1 MMGWAGGIPALH
13 PEGSQV
19 PESVGRV
26 AFLLL
31 AGYVLVLPTAG
42 TVALRNALF
51 FSALLLTLFAA
62 VRWKVALRLPY
73 ALQWVVYAA
82 VAFASLAHAI
92 DPTYS
97 LGEIKAEVLYGI
109 VATLLAA
116 TWFTRTEVVEK
127 LLGLLLM
134 GSVVMALVSCW
145 QGVREYFL
153 EYAFDPARLG
163 SLHSGAGDYSTYIVV
178 VMPFLLGMLW
188 RHRKSP
194 RVVISI
200 SVVIALNLVGAMITR
215 NRAVFPALAIEVVVL
230 VLMLMRVDATR
241 DRWRKLLPWIAL
253 FVLTIIGLFAIQIAM
268 RIDVNPIS
276 GPLARDPRWEIWTAA
291 LENMRANPWFGG
303 GFGRAAFSFVNPEV
317 VQQNG
322 QHWHAHN
329 ALLDK
334 GVQMGIPGV
343 LAFAWLI
350 FAAARGA
357 WLKRHAA
364 VRDDGAAMLS
374 ACGIALVA
382 GLLVKN
388 TTDDFFVRDQGW
400 LFWVLMAA
408 IASSI
413 GPLRHRT
420 AANRSIRVAGAQRQ

>member
-1 MMGWAGGIPALH
+1 MMGWAGGVPALR

-19 PESVGRV
+19 PESVGQV

-62 VRWKVALRLPY
+62 ARWKVALRLPF
-73 ALQWVVYAA
+73 ALQWLVYAA
-82 VAFASLAHAI
+82 IAFASLTHAI

-109 VATLLAA
+109 IATLLAA
-116 TWFTRTEVVEK
+116 TWFTRTEAVEK
-127 LLGLLLM
+127 LLGLLV
-134 GSVVMALVSCW
+134 GASAVMALVACW
-145 QGVREYFL
+145 QGVRDSWL
-153 EYAFDPARLG
+153 GLAPDAARLG

-188 RHRKSP
+188 RHRNA
-194 RVVISI
+194 RRTVIAI
-200 SVVIALNLVGAMITR
+200 AVVIALNLAGAMITR
-215 NRAVFPALAIEVVVL
+215 NRAVFPALAVEVVVL
-230 VLMLMRVDATR
+230 VLMLMRDDAMR

-276 GPLARDPRWEIWTAA
+276 GPLARDPRWEIWAAA
-291 LENMRANPWFGG
+291 LENIRANPWFGG
-303 GFGRAAFSFVNPEV
+303 GFGRATFSFVNPTV
-317 VQQNG
+317 VQLNG

-334 GVQMGIPGV
+334 GVQMGLPGM

-350 FAAARGA
+350 LAAARGA
-357 WLKRHAA
+357 WLRRHAA
-364 VRDDGAAMLS
+364 IRDEGAAMLS

-408 IASSI
+408 IASSF
-413 GPLRHRT
+413 GPSRHRT
-420 AANRSIRVAGAQRQ
+420 TANRSI